1 MFRTQS
7 LLMATLL
14 MTSAAAFAQD
24 TPAPSPNAATSDPS
38 SAGGAPNPASKPVSP
53 SEVEGLPTT
62 TPPPAAKQPP
72 MTGQRE
78 PEPSSAT
85 TPRVEGT
92 APETAPE

>member
-7 LLMATLL
+7 LLIATLL

-24 TPAPSPNAATSDPS
+24 TPAPSNAPTSEPS

-92 APETAPE
+92 APEAAPE

>member
-7 LLMATLL
+7 LLIAALL
-14 MTSAAAFAQD
+14 MTSATAFAQD
-24 TPAPSPNAATSDPS
+24 TPDPS
-38 SAGGAPNPASKPVSP
+38 SKAATPDLSSKPVSP

-62 TPPPAAKQPP
+62 TPPPAAKLPP

-92 APETAPE
+92 APE